1 MVDRDRRRHE
11 RIQLKRNVVVRNG
24 DMKHEGAL
32 VDISSSGAAV
42 SLEEEDYHVEKDQDL
57 ELDMEN
63 FGILTGNV
71 VRTLDEGF
79 AMTFDLDENSED
91 RLITEL
97 TGFRS
102 GGLLD

>member
-1 MVDRDRRRHE
+1 MVGLERRRHT
-11 RIQLKRNVVVRNG
+11 RVKMKRPVIVRGGDDTLNG
-24 DMKHEGAL
+24 EL
-32 VDISSSGAAV
+32 VDISQSGAAV
-42 SLEEEDYHVEKDQDL
+42 SVDDEDFGVDGERDVEI
-57 ELDMEN
+57 DMAD
-63 FGILTGNV
+63 FGVLSGNI

-102 GGLLD
+102 GIFSE